1 MEKDK
6 FSRVKEAVTILK
18 KLIEFGFDDQSE
30 DYLTT
35 KGYMDEWIKN
45 GKEQYHIIPFY
56 SCRRNGHLT
65 LPLSANKS
73 AEMVLKVMK

>member
-6 FSRVKEAVTILK
+6 FSRVKETVTILK

-35 KGYMDEWIKN
+35 KGYMDEWIKS

-56 SCRRNGHLT
+56 SCRRNGHLS
-65 LPLSANKS
+65 LPFSASKS
-73 AEMVLKVMK
+73 AELVLKVMQ